1 MSVIDLSS
9 QVSILAAKFALLA
22 ALAPGVIDANDL
34 CAPPIIDGNKP
45 LIEPKVPI
53 YGIILLT
60 IEPKKVCRVVGSNGL

>member
-45 LIEPKVPI
+45 LIEPKVP
-53 YGIILLT
+53 T
-60 IEPKKVCRVVGSNGL
+60 